1 MEVVY
6 QFYNTLKESGN
17 VYSCCEAT
25 SHNNEELTATAST
38 RMFSW
43 FDDIGLSHEAMSELT
58 TERDNS
64 VTH

>member
-1 MEVVY
+1 MVIY
-6 QFYNTLKESGN
+6 QLQNTLKECGN
-17 VYSCCEAT
+17 VYSCEAT

-43 FDDIGLSHEAMSELT
+43 FDDIGLSHEARSELT